1 MDRVTNPIT
10 KRRIKRSGDTAQIP
24 AVRARLRGDTFSG
37 SRRSGTQGY
46 PVAAG
51 SKRQVWNG
59 TAHHTLG
66 GVTRDG
72 LFKDK
77 NGRIRFRSRSA
88 AAKRNPVLMA
98 RAQEAKRSRAPPGRR
113 W

>member
-1 MDRVTNPIT
+1 MSGIINPIT
-10 KRRIKRSGDTAQIP
+10 KRRIRASGATAALP
-24 AVRARLRGDTFSG
+24 AVKARLKGHTFSG
-37 SRRSGTQGY
+37 SRRSGTKGF

-51 SKRQVWNG
+51 SKLQVYNG

-66 GVTRDG
+66 GVKRDG

-77 NGRIRFRSRSA
+77 NGRIRFKSRSA

-98 RAQEAKRSRAPPGRR
+98 RAQALKARYRR
-113 W
+113 